1 MSLRQYLSLET
12 QNLQKGGSPSS
23 NVPTNL
29 MSSSF
34 EGSTPRPSEIDTVT
48 DLLDHFYSNAWEEEA
63 RIEYVNHPL
72 RIIQIHLKR
81 PNSEQEDVSLYG
93 LYTRCAPRSCPKSAP
108 QILKHD
114 LSLKQPFD
122 GELLAEKL
130 WNYMKSAEHT
140 RKSDSRHEQHKPD
153 CTTKPKTMT
162 PIGTS
167 DGEPGGREYFSL
179 LLNLLR

>member
-1 MSLRQYLSLET
+1 
-12 QNLQKGGSPSS
+12 
-23 NVPTNL
+23 

-63 RIEYVNHPL
+63 RID
-72 RIIQIHLKR
+72 
-81 PNSEQEDVSLYG
+81 EQEDVSLYG

-140 RKSDSRHEQHKPD
+140 RKSDSRHEQHKLD
-153 CTTKPKTMT
+153 CTTKTKTMT

-167 DGEPGGREYFSL
+167 DGEPGGFPTPPTRQGL
-179 LLNLLR
+179 ANQNPHKN